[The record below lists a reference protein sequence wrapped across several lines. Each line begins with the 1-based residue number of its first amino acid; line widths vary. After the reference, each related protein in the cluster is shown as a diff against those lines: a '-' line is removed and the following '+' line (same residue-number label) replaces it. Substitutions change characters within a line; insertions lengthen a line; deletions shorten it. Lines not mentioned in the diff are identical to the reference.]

1 MSTNAADLAITNGAV
16 LSGGA
21 LQPLDIGIAGGR
33 IAALGHGLRGA
44 VEVDA
49 RGCYVVPG
57 IIDLHTHGIHFESCE
72 SETLDRYAAI
82 EAERGATT
90 FFPTLFAPPEH
101 SAANMER
108 LRRASHDLHDLPQ
121 VGGFRMESPYLANA
135 GGGLSSDT
143 RPIRRETTSMLLAAG
158 GGLIRIWDISP
169 ELPGAVDEIRYL
181 SERGIVC
188 SLAHT
193 QTTIAQARA
202 AVDAGAR
209 LVTHL
214 FDTFV
219 LPVMTDPGVYPAGL
233 VDYLLTEDRVTCEI
247 IADGTHVHP
256 LLVEK
261 ALRCKT
267 ADRLA
272 FVTDSNYGAGLPPGR
287 YTLPNDWG
295 PVAIDGPNN
304 GVRLLERGMV
314 LSGSALTPLDV
325 FRNAV
330 QMFNK
335 DIATASRLCSAAQAR
350 LLGLNKGEIA
360 IGKDADVIVLDE
372 QLELVCT
379 IAAGGL
385 VYQRG
390 MARR

>member
-1 MSTNAADLAITNGAV
+1 
-16 LSGGA
+16 
-21 LQPLDIGIAGGR
+21 
-33 IAALGHGLRGA
+33 
-44 VEVDA
+44 
-49 RGCYVVPG
+49 
-57 IIDLHTHGIHFESCE
+57 
-72 SETLDRYAAI
+72 
-82 EAERGATT
+82 
-90 FFPTLFAPPEH
+90 
-101 SAANMER
+101 
-108 LRRASHDLHDLPQ
+108 
-121 VGGFRMESPYLANA
+121 
-135 GGGLSSDT
+135 
-143 RPIRRETTSMLLAAG
+143 MLLAAG

-335 DIATASRLCSAAQAR
+335 DIATASRLCSVAQAR